1 MLGCLGATCVC
12 SVVKRIAQPA
22 TGVGID
28 AHVLTLV
35 ELDSCGMIHF
45 GRGETKVLQG
55 GIAMF
60 HSVRFVWE
68 VVHRKGLKFCID
80 HLSYFNSYNM

>member
-28 AHVLTLV
+28 AHVLTPV

-55 GIAMF
+55 GFAMC
-60 HSVRFVWE
+60 HGGRQCMGCLSMV
-68 VVHRKGLKFCID
+68 KASLK
-80 HLSYFNSYNM
+80 Y